1 MEDIMEQNTEIL
13 LDKQDTGNMKVF
25 ISNWK
30 TWFDFRKGEDFNK
43 DIILACHTYQYSYV
57 LQKTSENRFKVR
69 TVYSLKNKNA
79 KSRLTQYSIQA
90 YVSGDV
96 DFYWMEGT
104 LYDTDNKPIFKL
116 DFSIASLLT
125 YQKSE
130 GLPIS
135 HLKNDIYI
143 SSIMLKSVI
152 LLSPKKSVL
161 FLPTKLDETQIDKP
175 NELFIFD
182 NIALKDFELTEGILQ
197 KLKHLETIDE
207 MKELIQRELSMSVI

>member
-1 MEDIMEQNTEIL
+1 MDIMEKPTEVL
-13 LDKQDTGNMKVF
+13 LEKQDNGDMKVF
-25 ISNWK
+25 ISNLK
-30 TWFDFRKGEDFNK
+30 TWFKFRKGEDFNK
-43 DIILACHTYQYSYV
+43 HTILACRPPYYSYI
-57 LQKTSENRFKVR
+57 LQKTSENRFIVK
-69 TVYSLKNKNA
+69 TVYSLK
-79 KSRLTQYSIQA
+79 SRSVKFQLTQYSIQA

-96 DFYWMEGT
+96 DFYWMEGR
-104 LYDTDNKPIFKL
+104 LHDTDNKPVLKL

-143 SSIMLKSVI
+143 SSIMLKNVI

-161 FLPTKLDETQIDKP
+161 FLPTKLDKTQIDKP

-182 NIALKDFELTEGILQ
+182 NIALKDFEFTEGILQ
-197 KLKHLETIDE
+197 KLKYLETIDE
-207 MKELIQRELSMSVI
+207 MKEMILRELSISVI